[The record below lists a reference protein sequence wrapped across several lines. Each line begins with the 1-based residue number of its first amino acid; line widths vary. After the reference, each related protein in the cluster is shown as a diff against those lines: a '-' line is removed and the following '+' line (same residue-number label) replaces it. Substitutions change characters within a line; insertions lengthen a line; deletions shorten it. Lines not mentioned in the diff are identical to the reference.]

1 MNSAPIGVFDSGVG
15 GLSVLRAIRTA
26 LPNEHLYYVADSGH
40 VPYGIRTA
48 NYLRQR
54 AMTLSHFLLEQ
65 NVKALVIACN
75 TATVAA
81 VAHLRAT
88 VSVPIVAVEPAVKP
102 AVTITKTGVV
112 GILATE
118 ATFASAQFSLLRD
131 RFGAKVTIL
140 TQACPLLVQ
149 QVETGDLV
157 SPITYTLIK
166 HYTEPLLAAGADT
179 LVLGCTHYPFLRTTI
194 DQIVGTDI
202 TIIDTGEAVS
212 RQLSRVLAEQNL
224 LNIDSPGGTERFWTS
239 GEVQPA
245 QQVISTLWGEPVR
258 VEPLPQAIA

>member
-26 LPNEHLYYVADSGH
+26 LPKEHLYYVADSGH

-48 NYLRQR
+48 DYLRQR
-54 AMTLSHFLLEQ
+54 AMALSHFLLEQ
-65 NVKALVIACN
+65 NAKALVIACN

-102 AVTITKTGVV
+102 AVTITKSGIV

-131 RFGAKVTIL
+131 RFAAEVTIL

-149 QVETGDLV
+149 QVEAGDLT
-157 SPITYTLIK
+157 SSTTYTLVK

-179 LVLGCTHYPFLRTTI
+179 LVLGCTHYPFLRPTI
-194 DQIVGTDI
+194 NQVVGKDVS
-202 TIIDTGEAVS
+202 IIDTGEAVS
-212 RQLSRVLAEQNL
+212 RQLSRVLAKRNL
-224 LNIDSPGGTERFWTS
+224 LNIESQKGTERFWTS
-239 GEVQPA
+239 GEVLPA
-245 QQVISTLWGEPVR
+245 QQVISTLWGHPVR
-258 VEPLPQAIA
+258 VESLP